1 VHRQQSLS
9 AAVAEMYLIKESAMF
24 TNSPVVH
31 SFSVSDISE
40 TSRFYGE
47 TLGLDVAEAIM
58 GNLEITFGDGSK
70 AFVYQ
75 KDDHEPATFTIL
87 NFVSDDL
94 EATVDELNSRGITT
108 KLYEDTQVPGL
119 TNNEKGVVFDED
131 GEAQIVWFKDP
142 SGNVLAVVPRDPDQ

>member
-1 VHRQQSLS
+1 
-9 AAVAEMYLIKESAMF
+9 MF
-24 TNSPVVH
+24 TKTPVVH
-31 SFSVSDISE
+31 SFSVNDINES
-40 TSRFYGE
+40 SRFYGE

-94 EATVDELNSRGITT
+94 EATVGDLNSRGITT
-108 KLYEDTQVPGL
+108 KLYADIEIPGL
-119 TNNEKGVVFDED
+119 TNDDKGIVRGED
-131 GEAQIVWFKDP
+131 GEPQIAWFKDP
-142 SGNVLAVVPRDPDQ
+142 AGNVLAVIPRDLEE